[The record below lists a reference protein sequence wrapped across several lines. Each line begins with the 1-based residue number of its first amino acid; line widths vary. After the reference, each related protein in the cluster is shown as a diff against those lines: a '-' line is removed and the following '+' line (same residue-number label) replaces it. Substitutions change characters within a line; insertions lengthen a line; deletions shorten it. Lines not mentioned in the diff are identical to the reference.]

1 MPVNSLGQLL
11 VLLCT
16 SVLII
21 ALTRR
26 LRLPVILGYLIVGVL
41 VGPHALGVLSGGE
54 ETRAIAEIGV
64 VLLLFTLGLEFSFP
78 RMVAMRREVFGL
90 GSAQTAVIAAAGALI
105 VHAAGVGWASA
116 IAVGGAMTTCSTAI
130 VLQQLGDQDELDR
143 THGRLS
149 FAVLLFQD
157 LAFVPLLALATVL
170 AQGTAGVSGA
180 AGAAGA
186 TAPSGAALLLRLV
199 LLGTIALAVVLLI
212 GRWIVRPLLREIAHS
227 RLRELFTLAAL
238 LVVLTS
244 AWITERLG
252 LSMALGAFLSGMLLA
267 ESEYSHQIDAAIR
280 PFRELLLGLFFISV
294 GMLLDWRVLVGHLA
308 LIVGL
313 LALLLLAKALLSAL
327 TVRLFGIPRF
337 KAVRT
342 GLVLAGGGELGVAL
356 LTILAEG
363 RQLVARGITQLL
375 LAVVVLG
382 MIVSPLVIRYNKR
395 IARFVLREHGPPATA
410 VPREYTA
417 AVAASELAQR
427 EHVLLCGFGR
437 VGRNLARVLAS
448 QGFEYLAMDLD
459 PDNVHAARLAGEPV
473 VWGDSADEQLLRN
486 LGLAHATVV
495 IISFA
500 DPDVAIGIVRAVRH
514 LRADVPV
521 LVRVQDD
528 ARLAELSLAGA
539 TEVVPETLEASLTLV
554 SQALTL
560 LQLPPAQVLQVV
572 GGIRRARYA
581 TLRSLA
587 ASQQPSRASTA
598 APSAAAAEPTQ
609 APPPLSPLSSLGSVA
624 RLADTAADAKEL
636 QRSIVLP
643 PGAWAV
649 GRRLAEARARGAA
662 VTFTAVRRQGIVG
675 REPAE
680 DTELREGDV
689 VVISGL
695 PAALEH
701 AEALLLAG

>member
-11 VLLCT
+11 ILLCAA
-16 SVLII
+16 VLII

-41 VGPHALGVLSGGE
+41 VGPHVLGVLSGGT
-54 ETRAIAEIGV
+54 ETRDIAEIGV

-78 RMVAMRREVFGL
+78 RMVAMRREVFAL
-90 GSAQTAVIAAAGALI
+90 GAAQTAVITGAGALV

-116 IAVGGAMTTCSTAI
+116 IAVGGAMATCSTAI
-130 VLQQLGDQDELDR
+130 VVQQLGDQDELDR

-157 LAFVPLLALATVL
+157 LAFVTLLALATVL
-170 AQGTAGVSGA
+170 AQG
-180 AGAAGA
+180 AGAATGA
-186 TAPSGAALLLRLV
+186 AVATGAASAAGTSGAALLVRLV
-199 LLGTIALAVVLLI
+199 VLGTVALAAVLVI

-238 LVVLTS
+238 LIVLAS
-244 AWITERLG
+244 AWITERVG

-280 PFRELLLGLFFISV
+280 PFRELLLGLFFVSV
-294 GMLLDWRVLVGHLA
+294 GMLLDLRVLVSHLA

-313 LALLLLAKALLSAL
+313 LALLLVAKALLSAL

-337 KAVRT
+337 KALRT

-363 RQLVARGITQLL
+363 GQLVARSLTQLL
-375 LAVVVLG
+375 LAAVVLG

-395 IARFVLREHGPPATA
+395 VARFLLRERGPPATA

-417 AVAASELAQR
+417 AVAARELSQR

-486 LGLAHATVV
+486 LGLERATVV
-495 IISFA
+495 IITFA
-500 DPDVAIGIVRAVRH
+500 DPDVAIGIVRAVRTV
-514 LRADVPV
+514 RADVPV

-528 ARLAELSLAGA
+528 SHLAELSLAGA

-560 LQLPPAQVLQVV
+560 LQLPPAQVLQIV
-572 GGIRRARYA
+572 GGIRRERYA
-581 TLRSLA
+581 TLRPPA
-587 ASQQPSRASTA
+587 ASQAASQRESPESPEARDTEA
-598 APSAAAAEPTQ
+598 ASSAVR
-609 APPPLSPLSSLGSVA
+609 SV
-624 RLADTAADAKEL
+624 
-636 QRSIVLP
+636 VLP

-649 GRRLAEARARGAA
+649 GRRLAEARARGARVA
-662 VTFTAVRRQGIVG
+662 FTAVRRQGIIG

-689 VVISGL
+689 VVISGM
-695 PAALEH
+695 PDALEH
-701 AEALLLAG
+701 AEAVLLAG